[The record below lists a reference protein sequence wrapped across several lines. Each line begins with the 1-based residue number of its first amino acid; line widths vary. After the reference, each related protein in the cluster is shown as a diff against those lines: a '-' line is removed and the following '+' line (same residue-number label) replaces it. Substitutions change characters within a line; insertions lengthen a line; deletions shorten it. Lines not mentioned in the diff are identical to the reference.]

1 MSAPVFRG
9 QPATLIVN
17 PAAAGGRV
25 GREWT
30 ALEARIRDVL
40 GDSLQCVWTER
51 QGHGIELAREA
62 VKQGSRTVISLGGDG
77 THHEVLNGLMAA
89 KTESDDV
96 RFGVLHAGTGGDF
109 RRVLQGGGDFEG
121 SLKRLPTAGSFHIDI
136 GSVSYFRDDG
146 EPESRFF
153 LNLASAGLAGVV
165 DRMVNASGK
174 RLGGKLTFLL
184 ATLKGVAQYTP
195 ADVRL
200 TVDGTQIGDQTV
212 TNVCIANAPWAGG
225 GMLFAPNARLADG
238 LLDVVVFKATNLL
251 TSLTLTPKLYKGTH
265 VNTPHVEVYRGR
277 EIRVEPLSDEPVLL
291 DIDGESPG
299 RLPAVYSVHHRA
311 IRLLDLNPDW
321 A

>member
-25 GREWT
+25 GREWK
-30 ALEARIRDVL
+30 AIEARIRDAL
-40 GDSLQCVWTER
+40 GDTLQCVWTER
-51 QGHGIELAREA
+51 QGHGVDLARDA
-62 VKQGSRTVISLGGDG
+62 VRQGSKTLISLGGDG

-89 KTESDDV
+89 GSESEDV

-109 RRVLQGGGDFEG
+109 RRVLHGGGDFET
-121 SLKRLPTAGSFHIDI
+121 SLKRLPNAGSFHIDV

-184 ATLKGVAQYTP
+184 ATIRGPHQPSAISAGNAQ
-195 ADVRL
+195 L
-200 TVDGTQIGDQTV
+200 G
-212 TNVCIANAPWAGG
+212 
-225 GMLFAPNARLADG
+225 
-238 LLDVVVFKATNLL
+238 
-251 TSLTLTPKLYKGTH
+251 
-265 VNTPHVEVYRGR
+265 
-277 EIRVEPLSDEPVLL
+277 
-291 DIDGESPG
+291 
-299 RLPAVYSVHHRA
+299 
-311 IRLLDLNPDW
+311 
-321 A
+321 

>member
-9 QPATLIVN
+9 KPATLVVN

-25 GREWT
+25 GRDW
-30 ALEARIRDVL
+30 ASLEARIREVL
-40 GDSLQCVWTER
+40 GDRLDCVFTER
-51 QGHGIELAREA
+51 QGHGVTLARDA
-62 VKQGSRTVISLGGDG
+62 ARAGAKTLILLGGDG

-89 KTESDDV
+89 GQGEDV
-96 RFGVLHAGTGGDF
+96 RLGVLHAGTGGDF
-109 RRVLQGGGDFEG
+109 RRVLNGGGDFET
-121 SLKRLPTAGSFHIDI
+121 SLKRMATAGSFHIDI
-136 GSVSYFRDDG
+136 GSVSYLRDDG
-146 EPESRFF
+146 EQESRFF

-184 ATLKGVAQYTP
+184 ATLKGVARYEP
-195 ADVRL
+195 AEVRL
-200 TVDGTQIGDQTV
+200 TVDGTRLGDKRV

-225 GMLFAPNARLADG
+225 GMKFAPNAKLADG
-238 LLDVVVFKATNLL
+238 LLEVIVFKSTGLL
-251 TSLTLTPKLYKGTH
+251 TSVTMAPKLYKGTH
-265 VNTPHVEVYRGR
+265 VDTPHVEVYRGR
-277 EIRVEPLSDEPVLL
+277 EIQIEPLSDAPVLL

>member
-25 GREWT
+25 GREWPD
-30 ALEARIRDVL
+30 LEKRIREAFGEAL
-40 GDSLQCVWTER
+40 TCVWTDA
-51 QGHGIELAREA
+51 QGHGVTLAREA
-62 VKQGSRTVISLGGDG
+62 VKEGAKTILSLGGDG
-77 THHEVLNGLMAA
+77 THHEVLNGIMAA
-89 KTESDDV
+89 SSAAKDV
-96 RFGVLHAGTGGDF
+96 RLGILHAGTGGDF
-109 RRVLQGGGDFEG
+109 RRVLHGGGSLENA
-121 SLKRLPTAGSFHIDI
+121 LKRLPNAGSFHIDI
-136 GSVSYFRDDG
+136 GSVSYLRDDG

-184 ATLKGVAQYTP
+184 ATLKGVTRYTP
-195 ADVRL
+195 AEVRI
-200 TVDGTQIGDQTV
+200 TVDGTRLADCTV

-238 LLDVVVFKATNLL
+238 LLEVVVFKATGLL

-265 VNTPHVEVYRGR
+265 VDTPHVDVYRGR
-277 EIRVEPLSDEPVLL
+277 EIRVEPLCDEPVLI

-311 IRLLDLNPDW
+311 IRLLDLNPEW

>member
-1 MSAPVFRG
+1 MSAPIFRG
-9 QPATLIVN
+9 EPATLVVN

-25 GREWT
+25 GREWP
-30 ALEARIRDVL
+30 ALEKRIRDVL
-40 GDSLQCVWTER
+40 GEALQCVWTER
-51 QGHGIELAREA
+51 QGHGVELARDA
-62 VKQGSRTVISLGGDG
+62 VRQGSKTLISLGGDG

-89 KTESDDV
+89 GSEGV
-96 RFGVLHAGTGGDF
+96 RLGVLHAGTGGDF
-109 RRVLQGGGDFEG
+109 RRVLEGGGDFET
-121 SLKRLPTAGSFHIDI
+121 SLKRLPTAGSFHIDV
-136 GSVSYFRDDG
+136 GSVSYLRDDG

-184 ATLKGVAQYTP
+184 ATLKGVAQYEP
-195 ADVRL
+195 AEIRL
-200 TVDGTQIGDQTV
+200 TVDGTRLGDHTV

-238 LLDVVVFKATNLL
+238 LLEVVVFKSTNLL
-251 TSLTLTPKLYKGTH
+251 TSVMMAPKLYQGTH
-265 VNTPHVEVYRGR
+265 VDTPHVEVYRGR
-277 EIRVEPLSDEPVLL
+277 EVRIEPLSDAPVLL